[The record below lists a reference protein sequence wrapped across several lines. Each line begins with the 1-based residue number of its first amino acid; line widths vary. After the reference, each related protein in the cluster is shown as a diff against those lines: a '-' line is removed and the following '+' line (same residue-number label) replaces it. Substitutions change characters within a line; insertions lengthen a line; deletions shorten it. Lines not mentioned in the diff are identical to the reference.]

1 MNSFRLQQ
9 LGMLRQ
15 TMIRCVLSFLLC
27 FLLLFS
33 AAQSVAQEGMWL
45 PEQQPDWPMQ
55 PATSTVLKVGSC
67 SGTFVSPKGLVLTNH
82 HCVIDLLQSRS
93 TLENNY
99 LETGYLALNHD
110 LELRAPADF
119 IVAKTLS
126 RTEVTREVLQGVTDR
141 VTGRAR
147 FNMIANNRNEILRRC
162 ENAPNIQC
170 RVVEQ
175 YDGIGY
181 LLIRDEI
188 FPQVRLV
195 WAPPEDVGHFGGVED
210 NWQWPRHSADLAL
223 LRLYDQNGKPY
234 QPAHWLPLSPAAP
247 SDGELV
253 FTAGFPGLTQR
264 YRVEKEARL
273 ALETFYPLAIDYLQ
287 ELEDTVHGFSQDDAA
302 RKLRYAPAL
311 MRWGNRRQN
320 YIGMLAAADE
330 HQFFALSAQQ
340 EADVR
345 QWMQAQENADHY
357 KQGLD
362 LVHQALATRQ
372 RTILQQTWWG
382 FFQELQ
388 LPLVAQRIY
397 RLAQESA
404 RPDDRRTRGYQTQQ
418 VPALQSQ
425 LRGQLRQFDSEV
437 EQALLVQLLMRHQAL
452 PADQKI
458 RFIEHF
464 FQLTPDSSEAQ
475 IQQRVAAIYAESKL
489 QNLAALDDM
498 LRLPLTELRRS
509 NDPWIQFA
517 IESADER
524 LEWDTRERELRGI
537 EQQGRSILM
546 DGFRRWARSQGKR
559 LADNAN
565 RTYRLSSGVVA
576 GNPKTDPET
585 DPVST
590 RTTLS
595 SLLSITGT
603 EPRYT
608 LPFAMHAAASV
619 HGAGCL
625 AVSSQDLTLNFL
637 SNADGTGG
645 SSGSPTLNSRGELI
659 GLVFDSTTDGI
670 LSDWM
675 FDSARH
681 RLIHADVRYLLWL
694 LRYVYQA
701 QEVLDELQF
710 KETDA
715 TCFIGETPI
724 IPTPI
729 RAVGPHLDP
738 AE

>member
-1 MNSFRLQQ
+1 MSGYQQQQ
-9 LGMLRQ
+9 LEPVNLASGRGL
-15 TMIRCVLSFLLC
+15 TLLIACLTLFLAA
-27 FLLLFS
+27 FTS
-33 AAQSVAQEGMWL
+33 AAKEGMWL

-55 PATSTVLKVGSC
+55 PNTSTVLKVGAC
-67 SGTFVSPKGLVLTNH
+67 SGTFVSPKGLILTNH
-82 HCVIDLLQSRS
+82 HCVVDLLQYRS
-93 TLENNY
+93 TLEHNY
-99 LETGYLALNHD
+99 LETGFLALSPE

-119 IVAKTLS
+119 VVAKTLS

-141 VTGRAR
+141 ITGRAR
-147 FNMIANNRNEILRRC
+147 FNMIANNRNEILRQC
-162 ENAPNIQC
+162 ENAANIQC

-181 LLIRDEI
+181 LLIRDQI

-223 LRLYDQNGKPY
+223 LRVYGEDGKPF
-234 QPAHWLPLSPAAP
+234 QPEHWLPLSPAAP

-287 ELEDTVHGFSQDDAA
+287 AFEDIVHDHSVENNE
-302 RKLRYAPAL
+302 RVLRYAPAL

-320 YIGMLAAADE
+320 FMGMLQAADE
-330 HQFFALSAQQ
+330 QNFFTKSAEQ
-340 EADVR
+340 EANVR
-345 QWMQAQENADHY
+345 QWMRAQENADHY
-357 KQGLD
+357 KHGID
-362 LVHQALATRQ
+362 LVHRALEARKETMA
-372 RTILQQTWWG
+372 QQTWWS

-388 LPLVAQRIY
+388 LPLVAQRVY

-404 RPDDRRTRGYQTQQ
+404 RPNERRTRGFQAQQ
-418 VPALQSQ
+418 VPALRAQ
-425 LRGQLRQFDSEV
+425 LRGQLRQFDPEV
-437 EQALLVQLLMRHQAL
+437 EQALLVQLLLRHQEL
-452 PADQKI
+452 PEQQQI
-458 RFIEHF
+458 RFIQRF
-464 FQLTPDSSEAQ
+464 FQLTNDSTKAQ
-475 IQQRVAAIYAESKL
+475 IEQRVAEIYAQSRL
-489 QNLAALDDM
+489 QKQDTLDEM
-498 LRLPLTELRRS
+498 MQLPLLELRRI
-509 NDPWIQFA
+509 NDPWIRFA
-517 IESADER
+517 IDSADER

-546 DGFRRWARSQGKR
+546 DGFRRWGRAQGIR
-559 LADNAN
+559 LPDNAN
-565 RTYRLSSGVVA
+565 RTYRLSAGIVA
-576 GNPKTDPET
+576 AHPDADVDTDIIA
-585 DPVST
+585 S

-595 SLLSITGT
+595 SLLTITGT

-625 AVSSQDLTLNFL
+625 AISPQDLTLNFL
-637 SNADGTGG
+637 SSADGTGG

-675 FDSARH
+675 FDSRRH

-710 KETDA
+710 TETDA
-715 TCFIGETPI
+715 TCFVGDTPI

-729 RAVGPHLDP
+729 RVVDPHLDP